1 MEANT
6 DPLAIMMGPAFASVS
21 GVPGGSNPLLEVH
34 ERLTRERARGNEG
47 ETTDEMD
54 SSFRLLLL
62 INSLDLKL
70 LHSSVKELGKGVR
83 LSPEAVET
91 ELDLLQQFSGEKD
104 NSCLKEIKFTSEV
117 VFSNGCRAAPWRQVM
132 GDICYIS
139 VQPFDGNPFCVTAS
153 TEGYYVNKGMKASG
167 EVNAER
173 AGDVFT
179 TLVGLLKATSQ
190 HFAINIGKQEF
201 IYTEDTGGSVGEDS
215 PPEVS

>member
-21 GVPGGSNPLLEVH
+21 GVPGGSNTLLEVH

-62 INSLDLKL
+62 INSLDLFR
-70 LHSSVKELGKGVR
+70 GVR

-91 ELDLLQQFSGEKD
+91 ELDLLQQLSGEKE

-117 VFSNGCRAAPWRQVM
+117 VFSNGCHAAPWRQVM
-132 GDICYIS
+132 GDICYIT
-139 VQPFDGNPFCVTAS
+139 VQPFDGDPFCVTAS